1 MVGQRGTALLMTMI
15 LITVIGSVAFGVGRT
30 TLSNMRQVNRLEDSL
45 NAYQAAQAGIED
57 ALLRFRFDK
66 NAEAPMS
73 ASCNTVSPNYTV
85 PTVSSKIFSRV
96 NISNPVSKDCVDL
109 SGPVPAPSSPDDIV
123 YDLKMFYKKDINQHE
138 CITIAEVLPQDPP
151 GCIRT
156 SQSAA
161 LNQDTAIEYDVRN
174 IPNLSLKAKFS
185 SPNLSN
191 AIEVISIG
199 TTAVNGVP
207 VDQILGQSLLRP
219 NGDTVDSNPST
230 FSPEAE
236 RIRLRAFGSS
246 LAMYDLSAPGKT
258 LDSRITIV
266 ESIGYFGVSKRKL
279 TLTLDRLT
287 GTVSEVFDFVLF
299 SGNGPI
305 IGPGN

>member
-1 MVGQRGTALLMTMI
+1 
-15 LITVIGSVAFGVGRT
+15 
-30 TLSNMRQVNRLEDSL
+30 
-45 NAYQAAQAGIED
+45 
-57 ALLRFRFDK
+57 
-66 NAEAPMS
+66 
-73 ASCNTVSPNYTV
+73 
-85 PTVSSKIFSRV
+85 
-96 NISNPVSKDCVDL
+96 
-109 SGPVPAPSSPDDIV
+109 VPAPSSPDDIV